1 MAPGRRRQA
10 PRRSAYLRAK
20 NSHEASRQDKVCLVT
35 GGARGLGLA
44 AAEALL
50 AQGGKVTIT
59 DRDAAA
65 GEAEAARLA
74 KAGHKVRFRVQ
85 DVTSEADWSK
95 TLDAVAADWGPLD
108 VLVNNAGIAALAD
121 VEKESLERWRKTL
134 AVNLDGVFL
143 GTQAAI
149 ARMKGRGGSIVN
161 IASIEGLVG
170 EPLIPAYNAS
180 KGGVRMFTK
189 SSAIHCARA
198 GYNIR
203 INSVC
208 PGFAETQMVGAAVAS
223 LPPEQAKVF
232 VERTLARIPLGR
244 FARPEEIARAV
255 LFLASDEASYI
266 TGSDLVVDGGMTA

>member
-1 MAPGRRRQA
+1 MKRV
-10 PRRSAYLRAK
+10 
-20 NSHEASRQDKVCLVT
+20 QDKVCLVT
-35 GGARGLGLA
+35 GAARGLGLA
-44 AAEALL
+44 AVEALL
-50 AQGGKVTIT
+50 HEGAKVMLT
-59 DRDAAA
+59 DVDAAA
-65 GEAEAARLA
+65 GEAEKARLA
-74 KAGHKVRFRVQ
+74 RLGFEVRFMVQ
-85 DVTSEADWSK
+85 DVTK
-95 TLDAVAADWGPLD
+95 AAQWNEVLEHTTAGWGPLD
-108 VLVNNAGIAALAD
+108 VVVNNAGVAALAD
-121 VEKESLERWRKTL
+121 VEKESLENWKKTL
-134 AVNLDGVFL
+134 SVNLDGVFL

-149 ARMKGRGGSIVN
+149 ARMKGRGGSIIN
-161 IASIEGLVG
+161 IASIEGLIG

-180 KGGVRMFTK
+180 KGGVRLFTK

-223 LPPEQAKVF
+223 LPPEEAKVF

>member
-1 MAPGRRRQA
+1 MKRV
-10 PRRSAYLRAK
+10 
-20 NSHEASRQDKVCLVT
+20 QDKVCLVT
-35 GGARGLGLA
+35 GAARGLGLA
-44 AAEALL
+44 AVEALL
-50 AQGGKVTIT
+50 HEGAKVMLT
-59 DRDAAA
+59 DVDAVA
-65 GEAEAARLA
+65 GEAEKARLA
-74 KAGHKVRFRVQ
+74 RLGFEVRFMVQ
-85 DVTSEADWSK
+85 DVTRATQWNEVLEHTTAG
-95 TLDAVAADWGPLD
+95 WGPLD
-108 VLVNNAGIAALAD
+108 VVVNNAGVAALAD
-121 VEKESLERWRKTL
+121 VEKESLENWKKTL
-134 AVNLDGVFL
+134 SVNLDGVFL

-149 ARMKGRGGSIVN
+149 ARMKGRGGSIIN
-161 IASIEGLVG
+161 IASIEGLIG

-223 LPPEQAKVF
+223 LPPEEAKVF

>member
-1 MAPGRRRQA
+1 MKRV
-10 PRRSAYLRAK
+10 
-20 NSHEASRQDKVCLVT
+20 QDKVCLVT
-35 GGARGLGLA
+35 GAARGLGLA
-44 AAEALL
+44 AVEALL
-50 AQGGKVTIT
+50 HEGAKVMLT
-59 DRDAAA
+59 DVDAVA
-65 GEAEAARLA
+65 GEAEKTRLARL
-74 KAGHKVRFRVQ
+74 GFEVRFMVQ
-85 DVTSEADWSK
+85 DVTKSAQWNEVLEHTTAG
-95 TLDAVAADWGPLD
+95 WGPLD
-108 VLVNNAGIAALAD
+108 VVVNNAGVAALAD
-121 VEKESLERWRKTL
+121 VEKESLDNWKKTL
-134 AVNLDGVFL
+134 SVNLDGVFL

-149 ARMKGRGGSIVN
+149 ARMKGRGGSIIN
-161 IASIEGLVG
+161 IASIEGLIG

-223 LPPEQAKVF
+223 LPPEEAKVF

-244 FARPEEIARAV
+244 FARPEEIAKAV

>member
-1 MAPGRRRQA
+1 MKRMQ
-10 PRRSAYLRAK
+10 
-20 NSHEASRQDKVCLVT
+20 NKVCLVT

-50 AQGGKVTIT
+50 LEGARVMLT
-59 DRDAAA
+59 DRDHAA
-65 GEAEAARLA
+65 GEAEAARLVKQGHAA
-74 KAGHKVRFRVQ
+74 KFLVQ
-85 DVTSEADWSK
+85 DVTQAAQWADV
-95 TLDAVAADWGPLD
+95 LDRTVAAWDAPLD
-108 VLVNNAGIAALAD
+108 VLVNNAGIADLAH
-121 VEKESLERWRKTL
+121 VESESLEHWRKTL

-161 IASIEGLVG
+161 IASIEGMLG

-180 KGGVRMFTK
+180 KGGVRIFTR
-189 SSAIHCARA
+189 SAAIHCARS

-208 PGFAETQMVGAAVAS
+208 PGFAETQMVASAVGT
-223 LPPEQAKVF
+223 LPPDQAQAF
-232 VERTLARIPLGR
+232 VARTLARIPLGR
-244 FARPEEIARAV
+244 FARPEEIAKAV